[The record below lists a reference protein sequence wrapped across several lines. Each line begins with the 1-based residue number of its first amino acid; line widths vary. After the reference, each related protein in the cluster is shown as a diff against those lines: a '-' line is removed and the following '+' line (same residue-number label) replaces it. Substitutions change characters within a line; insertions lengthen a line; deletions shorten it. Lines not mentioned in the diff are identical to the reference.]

1 MSGARADTSTRRRS
15 LLWPALA
22 ALTGIVLLC
31 GLGIWQLGRLAWKE
45 AVIARIEARVKA
57 PPAPLPDE
65 AEWQGLAPDDFD
77 YRRVIVTGVFD
88 HSREALVFRSLEI
101 PKADIGGPGFLV
113 LTPLRVAGGAT
124 VIVNRGFVP
133 QDLRERAARPQGEAI
148 GPVTITGMMR
158 PPEARNAFTPA
169 DDPAK
174 GQWFTRD
181 PLAMAAALGLTR
193 AAPFTV
199 DADAVPGVD
208 IPRGGVTVLA
218 IPNNH
223 LSYAFTWFGLAATLA
238 GVFAAFALRQ
248 RRT

>member
-1 MSGARADTSTRRRS
+1 MASADRSIRRRG

-31 GLGIWQLGRLAWKE
+31 GLGAWQLERLARKE
-45 AVIARIEARVKA
+45 AVIARIEARTKA

-77 YRRVIVTGVFD
+77 YRRVILTGHFD
-88 HSREALVFRSLEI
+88 HTREALVFRSLKI
-101 PKADIGGPGFLV
+101 TKVDVGGPGFLV
-113 LTPLRVAGGAT
+113 LTPLRLAGGAT
-124 VIVNRGFVP
+124 VIINRGFVP
-133 QDLRERAARPQGEAI
+133 QDLRERAVRPQGEAI

-169 DDPAK
+169 DDPAR

-181 PLAMAAALGLTR
+181 PVAIAAALGLTR

-199 DADAVPGVD
+199 DADAVPGVSV
-208 IPRGGVTVLA
+208 PRGGVTVLA

-223 LSYAFTWFGLAATLA
+223 RSYAYTWFGLAATLA
-238 GVFAAFALRQ
+238 GVFAAFALKR